1 MSLQP
6 ATSSSQDDNLAASSS
21 QDDNLAASSSQDENP
36 AATTSQDDKV
46 RNSPVV
52 ALMYALS
59 YFGLYWIE
67 FFGIIS
73 ACPIHLRSKSI
84 KYCHII
90 IPTSFYTCT

>member
-1 MSLQP
+1 MRYQLSKQIQPCTETEDERFYVNKVVTGFNIHTSLR
-6 ATSSSQDDNLAASSS
+6 LFIYI
-21 QDDNLAASSSQDENP
+21 AASSSQDENP

-52 ALMYALS
+52 ALVYALS

-73 ACPIHLRSKSI
+73 ACPIQV
-84 KYCHII
+84 
-90 IPTSFYTCT
+90 

>member
-6 ATSSSQDDNLAASSS
+6 AVSSSQDV
-21 QDDNLAASSSQDENP
+21 NLAASSSQDENP

-52 ALMYALS
+52 ALVYALS

-73 ACPIHLRSKSI
+73 ACPIHISVTGFLICLDRNQLNI
-84 KYCHII
+84 V
-90 IPTSFYTCT
+90 T